1 MVIVT
6 SVTSEIVGREEEL
19 GALATFVERKP
30 SGPAALVLKGEAGIG
45 KSTLWVAA
53 VESARARGSRVL
65 VSRPSETERSLSS
78 AGLGDLF
85 ESVLDEVVDEL
96 PPPRRRALEAALLV
110 GESSEAADVRA
121 LGVAVRNSL
130 EILAAAGPLV
140 VAVDD
145 VQWLDRTTAATLTFA
160 LRRMEGPVLLLLA
173 RRVDGNGPASEL
185 ERALAAEAVERL
197 AVGPLS
203 VGAIQVLLRDRLCR
217 VFARP
222 TLLRIHETSGGNPF
236 YAIELAR
243 ALPADLDPTR
253 PLPVPETLDGLLRVR
268 LAGLPKATQDAL
280 VLVSALG
287 SPPLKL
293 LSEAG
298 VREDDLEPAFHA
310 RVIERENGS
319 VRFTHPL
326 LASVLYLG
334 RSAKERRD
342 AHRFLA
348 DVVVDPLERSR
359 HLALAT
365 DAPDAEVSA
374 TLEHAA
380 EVARARGATLVAAEL
395 GEHAIRLTPATAF
408 EDEHRRTMA
417 AGRAHMAAGEI
428 ERARTLGEALAGRGL
443 EGVTLAEVLMY
454 LSELESARLPDK
466 VELRRQALRE
476 QDLPDELRQRIHQ
489 RLALDLRFLEGRTS
503 AVEHARAAVE
513 LADRLDDD
521 RLRAGA
527 LAVLALL
534 EFQGGEPGSIR
545 LAEYAVQLAD
555 AADGGSPQID
565 PGFCLAHTLVW
576 SYDVVRARQVLA
588 GMVGTWQERDERVS
602 AQALWYLSL
611 VELRAGRFP
620 LATEHA
626 ERARAISV
634 LYGRDEEE
642 EPQNLFP
649 IALALAHEGRLEEAR
664 DAAELGLRLTEQL
677 DVLLPGFP
685 AARGLVAAWEGSDAE
700 AADRFA
706 LAEDTADRAEWVEPG
721 LRWWR
726 ATYAETLVALDR
738 MQEANALLDDWDAGG
753 RRLDRVRVLAEVTR
767 CRGLVAAAG
776 GDLDAAMSLLAEAA
790 KRHEAADDRFGRAQ
804 ALLSLGA
811 VRRRDRKKRL
821 ARDVLAEA
829 LDIFERCGAEGWAER
844 ARSELGVV
852 GGRRRQEG
860 LTPAEQRVAE
870 LVAEGRTNR
879 EVAATLVLGER
890 TVETHLTHIYKKL
903 GIRSRT
909 ELARTLDMSR

>member
-1 MVIVT
+1 
-6 SVTSEIVGREEEL
+6 VTSEIVGREEEL
-19 GALATFVERKP
+19 ESLASFLEREP
-30 SGPAALVLKGEAGIG
+30 SGPAALVLEGEAGIG
-45 KSTLWVAA
+45 KSTLWLAA
-53 VESARARGSRVL
+53 VEGARERGFRVL
-65 VSRPSETERSLSS
+65 VARPAETERSL
-78 AGLGDLF
+78 AFAALGDLL
-85 ESVLDEVVDEL
+85 EGALDDVVDEL

-110 GESSEAADVRA
+110 DEPSEAADVRA

-130 EILAAAGPLV
+130 ELLAAAERLV

-145 VQWLDRTTAATLTFA
+145 VQWLDRTTAATLRFA
-160 LRRMEGPVLLLLA
+160 LRRTNGPVVLLLA
-173 RRVDGNGPASEL
+173 RRIEGNGTASEL
-185 ERALAAEAVERL
+185 ERALADDAVERL

-203 VGAIQVLLRDRLCR
+203 VGATQVLLRDRLGR

-253 PLPVPETLDGLLRVR
+253 PLPVPETLEGLLRER
-268 LAGLPKATQDAL
+268 LAGLPQATQDAL

-293 LSEAG
+293 LSGAG
-298 VREDDLEPAFHA
+298 VGEDVLEPALDA

-334 RSAKERRD
+334 RSAKERRR

-348 DVVVDPLERSR
+348 DVVIDPLERSR

-374 TLEHAA
+374 VLEDAA

-395 GEHAIRLTPATAF
+395 GEHSVRLTPAAAI

-428 ERARTLGEALAGRGL
+428 ERARALGDALTETSQ
-443 EGVTLAEVLMY
+443 EGVPQAEVLLY

-466 VELRRQALRE
+466 VELRRKALLQ

-489 RLALDLRFLEGRTS
+489 RLALDLRFLEGRS
-503 AVEHARAAVE
+503 PAVEHARAAVE

-534 EFQGGEPGSIR
+534 EFQGGEPGAIQ
-545 LAEYAVQLAD
+545 LAEYAAHMAETVGDSPQ
-555 AADGGSPQID
+555 ADGA
-565 PGFCLAHTLVW
+565 FCLAHTLVW
-576 SYDVVRARQVLA
+576 SYDVVRARRLLEQ
-588 GMVGTWQERDERVS
+588 MVRAWQERDERVS

-611 VELRAGRFP
+611 AELRAGNFQ

-626 ERARAISV
+626 ERARAIGV
-634 LYGRDEEE
+634 LYGRNEEE
-642 EPQNLFP
+642 EPQNVFP
-649 IALALAHEGRLEEAR
+649 LALALAHRGRLEEAR
-664 DAAELGLRLTEQL
+664 DAAELGIRLTEKL

-685 AARGLVAAWEGSDAE
+685 AARGLVAGWEGSEADAAE
-700 AADRFA
+700 WFA
-706 LAEDTADRAEWVEPG
+706 LAEDTADRAGWVEPG

-726 ATYAETLVALDR
+726 TVYAEALVALDR
-738 MQEANALLDDWDAGG
+738 PEEATALLDDWEAGG
-753 RRLDRVRVLAEVTR
+753 RRLDRTRVLAEVAR
-767 CRGLVAAAG
+767 CRGLVAAAD
-776 GDLDAAMSLLAEAA
+776 GDVDLATALLEDAVT
-790 KRHEAADDRFGRAQ
+790 RHEAAHDPFGRAQ
-804 ALLSLGA
+804 ASLSLGV

-821 ARDVLAEA
+821 ARDALAEA
-829 LDIFERCGAEGWAER
+829 LEIFEACGAEGWAER

-860 LTPAEQRVAE
+860 LTPAEQRVAK

-879 EVAATLVLGER
+879 EVASTLVLGER
-890 TVETHLTHIYKKL
+890 TVETHLTHIYAKL
-903 GIRSRT
+903 GIRSRV